1 MSIVGKY
8 IGAGDLREPITIQRF
23 VETQSGTGGVIL
35 SPVTVVSTRAQVEP
49 IRGVEAAQLAQA
61 QAQADYR
68 FWIRWRAGIAPQQRL
83 VWRSQEFDIL
93 SVRDPGAEGR
103 YLELVCK
110 ERFVGES

>member
-1 MSIVGKY
+1 MAIVGKY

-23 VETQSGTGGVIL
+23 VETRDSLGGVSL
-35 SPVTVVSTRAQVEP
+35 APVTVVTTRAQILPV
-49 IRGVEAAQLAQA
+49 RGVEAAQLAQS

-68 FWIRWRAGIAPQQRL
+68 VWIRWRAGIAPQQRL

-103 YLELVCK
+103 YLELMCK